1 MAIEK
6 WRPYLQRQE
15 FLILTDHKSLSYL
28 NEQNLHSDMQR
39 KAMTRLM
46 GLQFQIIYKQGKE
59 NLAADALSRVAH
71 MMALQ
76 VVSQLQPQWIQEVLN
91 SYATDAQAQE
101 LLSQLALSSPNSNGL
116 TLDQGLIRKGTLI
129 WIGNNSA
136 L

>member
-1 MAIEK
+1 
-6 WRPYLQRQE
+6 
-15 FLILTDHKSLSYL
+15 
-28 NEQNLHSDMQR
+28 
-39 KAMTRLM
+39 
-46 GLQFQIIYKQGKE
+46 
-59 NLAADALSRVAH
+59 

>member
-1 MAIEK
+1 
-6 WRPYLQRQE
+6 
-15 FLILTDHKSLSYL
+15 
-28 NEQNLHSDMQR
+28 MQR

-71 MMALQ
+71 MMAPQ
-76 VVSQLQPQWIQEVLN
+76 VVSQLQPQWIQEALN